1 MKRRHNVFG
10 IVTFITALVLSS
22 LLEFPVLAATSGDL
36 SEDIMIADDVEAG
49 DNLLSGEAGMI
60 SEDENVSEE
69 ISDDMSGDISDMV
82 RSDMFSLDA
91 AVPIAINSTYSGNLT
106 NGNKYYSFSLGSDGV
121 ISVDFEHEYED
132 SSSVFWVINIYNKND
147 INTNLTKWE
156 FIGNATTRVT
166 TESLGLPAG
175 DYIAEIAQNWYSS
188 KNFSFKINYT
198 ACLNW
203 EKEAN
208 NTPVTATPIRVNT
221 EMNGCLQFGNDI
233 DFYVFETDAPGRI
246 RIAFDHDL
254 LDNSYEYW
262 RIKLYS
268 FDDLN
273 NTILEKGFIGNATS
287 TEYSPYVGLPTG
299 KFIISIEDNWTSLTD
314 YCIYID
320 FQISEYWEKEK
331 NDNLSSATDLKV
343 NTEMNGS
350 LQTGNDIDYYKF
362 NLSGNDVLSVS
373 FSHDFLSDNHEYWV
387 FEMYDYKDVNDRL
400 IRFGFV
406 GNETDT
412 VIKSIGAMSSGSY
425 IIKISHNWYSD
436 VKYSFCIN
444 SMYSDVNVTGVKLN
458 TDSLSM
464 TVSET
469 QMLTASISP
478 SNATNQNISWTTSD
492 KGIATVDEDGRVYAV
507 SPGNAVIT
515 VTTADGGYTAAALI
529 TVASAASDGD
539 RVTGISIEPE
549 TLSLSAGGV
558 SNLTAVLYPLTAQN
572 KNVTWKSSNES
583 VAIVDAAGKIY
594 AVSGGTAIVYAT
606 TEDGGFVASALI
618 KVATDASEVVAP
630 PATDETDSDCYLSR
644 GQKIVLSD
652 YFSVDN
658 IAKFVPSK
666 KGIVSISKGI
676 LTGKKQGTVDIEAFV
691 KDGKQLR
698 SIGVSR
704 FTVEVPKFTQ
714 KLKGTYEGEVVYAGD
729 YLSDAGDL
737 DVESWKSSK
746 PAVASIDEDTG
757 DITVLKKGTTTIT
770 AFFGEGKYAGKAT
783 VSLTVTIPTLS
794 KKSVTMLSGANT
806 TIKLNKAVGTPEWF
820 SSDESIAEVDENGSI
835 TAHSAG
841 NVDIIAQLN
850 GIDYICS
857 VTVKQPTLSIRKVTL
872 ASGKTK
878 KISLKNTRLTNVLWE
893 SSDDSVAY
901 VENGMI
907 VAVAPGQAEIT
918 TEAGGCTEVCI
929 VTVK

>member
-1 MKRRHNVFG
+1 MKRKHMIFELSALIMTLVFSPMIEFSVSAREADNISDSIQIAGDVGEDGDILLPGEPDTITENENIDAG
-10 IVTFITALVLSS
+10 ITD
-22 LLEFPVLAATSGDL
+22 E
-36 SEDIMIADDVEAG
+36 IADIVP
-49 DNLLSGEAGMI
+49 
-60 SEDENVSEE
+60 
-69 ISDDMSGDISDMV
+69 SDI
-82 RSDMFSLDA
+82 FSVDS
-91 AVPIAINSTYSGNLT
+91 AVPIAVNSTYSGNLSD
-106 NGNKYYSFSLGSDGV
+106 GDKYYSFSLSSDGV

-132 SSSVFWVINIYNKND
+132 SSGVFWVINVYNKND
-147 INTNLTKWE
+147 VNTNLTRWE
-156 FIGNATTRVT
+156 FIGNATARTT

-175 DYIAEIAQNWYSS
+175 DYIAEIARFRSSS
-188 KNFSFKINYT
+188 KNYSFKINYN
-198 ACLNW
+198 ASSNW

-208 NTPVTATPIRVNT
+208 NTPISATHIDLNS
-221 EMNGCLQFGNDI
+221 EMNGCLQFGDDI
-233 DFYVFETDAPGRI
+233 DYYFFEIYDPGRI
-246 RIAFDHDL
+246 RVAFDHDL
-254 LDNSYEYW
+254 LNDSREYW
-262 RIKLYS
+262 RVKLYS
-268 FDDLN
+268 FNDLN
-273 NTILEKGFIGNATS
+273 STILEKGFIGNATS
-287 TEYSPYVGLPTG
+287 TEYSPYVGLPAG
-299 KFIISIEDNWTSLTD
+299 QYVISIGNFCTSLTD
-314 YCIYID
+314 YCIYVD
-320 FQISEYWEKEK
+320 FQVSGYWEKEK
-331 NDNLSSATDLKV
+331 NDNLSGATDLRV

-350 LQTGNDIDYYKF
+350 LQTGNDVDYYKF
-362 NLSGNDVLSVS
+362 SLSGDDVISVS
-373 FSHDFLSDNHEYWV
+373 FSHDFISDNRCYWV
-387 FEMYDYKDVNDRL
+387 MELFDYKNVNERL
-400 IRFGFV
+400 ASFDFI
-406 GNETDT
+406 GNETNT
-412 VIKSIGAMSSGSY
+412 VMKSIGAMSGGIYILKVSNYCYSG
-425 IIKISHNWYSD
+425 

-444 SMYSDVNVTGVKLN
+444 SVYSDINVTGVDLN
-458 TDSLSM
+458 LNSINMAVGENKT
-464 TVSET
+464 
-469 QMLTASISP
+469 LTAAIIP
-478 SNATNQNISWTTSD
+478 SNATNKNVTWATSD
-492 KGIATVDEDGRVYAV
+492 KSIATVDGNGEVYAV
-507 SPGNAVIT
+507 SAGEAMIT
-515 VTTADGGYTAAALI
+515 VTTIDGGYTATALI
-529 TVASAASDGD
+529 IVGEEEASSD
-539 RVTGISIEPE
+539 RVTGLVIEPE
-549 TLSLSAGGV
+549 TMNLSEGDI
-558 SNLTAVLYPLTAQN
+558 SNLTAVVYPVTAKN
-572 KNVTWKSSNES
+572 RNVTWKSSNES
-583 VAIVDAAGKIY
+583 VVIVDASGKIY

-618 KVATDASEVVAP
+618 KVTTDASEVVAP
-630 PATDETDSDCYLSR
+630 VATDETDSDCYLSR

-652 YFSVDN
+652 YFSEDD

-714 KLKGTYEGEVVYAGD
+714 KLKGTYEGEVVYAGN
-729 YLSDAGDL
+729 YLSDADDL

-757 DITVLKKGTTTIT
+757 DIIVLKKGTTTIT

-806 TIKLNKAVGTPEWF
+806 TIKLNKAVGTPIWF
-820 SSDESIAEVDENGSI
+820 SSDESIAEVDENGGI

-878 KISLKNTRLTNVLWE
+878 KISLKNTGLTNVLWE

-929 VTVK
+929 VTVE